1 MSMTAETSSGF
12 TAADAVRTL
21 DELKGYEET
30 LAARTAGLTIMIWGF
45 VVAGI
50 PLTYQGFAG
59 HLAQQ
64 GTWGFYVMALLWA
77 PWVAG
82 ALIAM
87 AALWKSLSITLRRP
101 ADGETGK
108 TWLWGIGFTALFFV
122 IATLVHFLVG
132 FQADTFSVM
141 GVTTGLLTLAIATA
155 NHRAH
160 GHGRFWIPFYAA
172 GALILLTGLALVL
185 TGAGTILAA
194 FTTAS
199 VQGLAYFL
207 AGIIMVARG

>member
-1 MSMTAETSSGF
+1 MTENADHFTAE
-12 TAADAVRTL
+12 DAVRTL
-21 DELKGYEET
+21 DEIKGYEET

-50 PLTYQGFAG
+50 PLSYQAFAWP
-59 HLAQQ
+59 LSEQ
-64 GTWGFYVMALLWA
+64 GTWGFYVMSILWA

-82 ALIAM
+82 ALVAM
-87 AALWKSLSITLRRP
+87 SAIWKTHSITLRKS
-101 ADGETGK
+101 AEGETGK

-122 IATLVHFLVG
+122 IASLVHFLVG

-141 GVTTGLLTLAIATA
+141 GVTTGLLTLVIATA

-160 GHGRFWIPFYAA
+160 GHGQFWVPFYGA
-172 GALILLTGLALVL
+172 GVLILITGLTLVV
-185 TGAGTILAA
+185 TGAGTTIAA
-194 FTTAS
+194 FTTS
-199 VQGLAYFL
+199 TVQGVTYFL